1 MYMQIN
7 ITMIFTPPVAH
18 LVVKQCDEGPS
29 QRVGGGGSER
39 HVGEVGLHCTQYKT
53 ARLMMMISMRDD
65 GGGGGGGGF
74 VVGLGPVRDRKSK
87 FKKKSHEDM
96 GSCSTPPW

>member
-1 MYMQIN
+1 MQIH

-39 HVGEVGLHCTQYKT
+39 QVGEVGLHCTQYKT
-53 ARLMMMISMRDD
+53 ARLMMMISMEEDD
-65 GGGGGGGGF
+65 DDSGGGGGG
-74 VVGLGPVRDRKSK
+74 VGAVRD
-87 FKKKSHEDM
+87 
-96 GSCSTPPW
+96 

>member
-7 ITMIFTPPVAH
+7 ITMIFSPQVAH

-53 ARLMMMISMRDD
+53 ARLMMMMMIIRDDDD
-65 GGGGGGGGF
+65 GGGGGGGAGGG
-74 VVGLGPVRDRKSK
+74 VGARLR
-87 FKKKSHEDM
+87 FKK
-96 GSCSTPPW
+96 

>member
-1 MYMQIN
+1 MQIH

-39 HVGEVGLHCTQYKT
+39 QVGEVGLHCTQYKT
-53 ARLMMMISMRDD
+53 ARLMMMISMEEDDDD
-65 GGGGGGGGF
+65 GGGGGGG
-74 VVGLGPVRDRKSK
+74 VGAVRD
-87 FKKKSHEDM
+87 
-96 GSCSTPPW
+96 

>member
-53 ARLMMMISMRDD
+53 ARLMMMMIIRDDGDGD
-65 GGGGGGGGF
+65 GGGGGGL
-74 VVGLGPVRDRKSK
+74 VVGLAPVRD
-87 FKKKSHEDM
+87 
-96 GSCSTPPW
+96 

>member
-7 ITMIFTPPVAH
+7 ITMIFTPPVPH

-53 ARLMMMISMRDD
+53 ARLMMMMIIRDDDD
-65 GGGGGGGGF
+65 GGGGGGGAGGG
-74 VVGLGPVRDRKSK
+74 VGARLR
-87 FKKKSHEDM
+87 FKK
-96 GSCSTPPW
+96 

>member
-1 MYMQIN
+1 
-7 ITMIFTPPVAH
+7 MIFTPPVPH

-53 ARLMMMISMRDD
+53 ARLMMMMIMRDDDD
-65 GGGGGGGGF
+65 GGGGGGL
-74 VVGLGPVRDRKSK
+74 VVGLAPVRD
-87 FKKKSHEDM
+87 
-96 GSCSTPPW
+96 